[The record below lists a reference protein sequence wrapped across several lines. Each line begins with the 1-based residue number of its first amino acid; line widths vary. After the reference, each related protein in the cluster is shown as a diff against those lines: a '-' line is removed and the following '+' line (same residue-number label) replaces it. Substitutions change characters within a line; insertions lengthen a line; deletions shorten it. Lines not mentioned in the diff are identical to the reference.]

1 MQLVA
6 YKGLIHN
13 YAYELMLIQVA
24 ENTQWHHTTIVMM
37 SSCALEVADMKID
50 MCDMDA
56 DTDTD
61 ITIHSCMTCAGHN
74 S

>member
-1 MQLVA
+1 
-6 YKGLIHN
+6 
-13 YAYELMLIQVA
+13 
-24 ENTQWHHTTIVMM
+24 MM